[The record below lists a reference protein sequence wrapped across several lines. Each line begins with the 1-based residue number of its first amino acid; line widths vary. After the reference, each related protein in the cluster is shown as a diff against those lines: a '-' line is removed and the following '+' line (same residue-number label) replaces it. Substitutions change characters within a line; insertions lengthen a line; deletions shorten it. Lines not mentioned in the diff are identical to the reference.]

1 MHWRRKWQPT
11 PVFLPGESQGRGS
24 LVGDRGD
31 GGGGAGDG
39 NYGGDMGCDAI
50 GDMGMLE
57 VMWTM
62 VVAERMEMRGD

>member
-1 MHWRRKWQPT
+1 MGFSRQEYWSGVP
-11 PVFLPGESQGRGS
+11 LPSPKCDRGDGER
-24 LVGDRGD
+24 DRGD

-39 NYGGDMGCDAI
+39 NYGGDMGCDAM

-62 VVAERMEMRGD
+62 VVAERMERRGD